1 MTHLVAITSLLL
13 SALPAQAESI
23 DLSADEFKM
32 FQQYKNASEDPRV
45 QAMKPEARLPAI
57 AKDAGF
63 KLKDLQKAI
72 ERGEAAGDVKGKCEG
87 NIKGALTAGD
97 LKGRV
102 GKVEVDTSA
111 PHAVAYVQWLNENPV
126 VLSQEAS
133 YAAAVTQA
141 SCPIISTIQ
150 VWAQDKAQPQ
160 VRVFQAIIS
169 GSAAAKIKPE
179 KAKDFA
185 DTRYIRLFEK
195 VKSVVAG
202 DDLSQESGNPT
213 GKSTK

>member
-1 MTHLVAITSLLL
+1 MTHLVAFASLLL
-13 SALPAQAESI
+13 SALPTQAEPI
-23 DLSADEFKM
+23 DLSAEEFKM
-32 FQQYKNASEDPRV
+32 YQHFKNASEDPRV
-45 QAMKPEARLPAI
+45 QAMKPESRQAAI

-63 KLKDLQKAI
+63 KLKDMQKAI
-72 ERGEAAGDVKGKCEG
+72 ERGEAAGDVKVKCEA
-87 NIKGALTAGD
+87 NIKGALVAGD
-97 LKGRV
+97 LKDRV
-102 GKVEVDTSA
+102 GKVMVDTSE
-111 PHAVAYVQWLNENPV
+111 PHAVAYVQWLNENPL

-133 YAAAVTQA
+133 YAAAVTEA

-150 VWAQDKAQPQ
+150 VWAQDKARPQ
-160 VRVFQAIIS
+160 VRVFQALIS

-185 DTRYIRLFEK
+185 ETRYIRLFEK

>member
-1 MTHLVAITSLLL
+1 MTHLAPLAALLL
-13 SALPAQAESI
+13 SALPAAAEPI
-23 DLSADEFKM
+23 DLTLEEFKM
-32 FQQYKNASEDPRV
+32 YQHYKNASEDPRV
-45 QAMKPEARLPAI
+45 LAMKPASRLPAI
-57 AKDAGF
+57 AKDARF
-63 KLKDLQKAI
+63 KLKDLEKAI
-72 ERGEAAGDVKGKCEG
+72 ARGEAAGDVKQKCEA
-87 NIKGALTAGD
+87 NIKGALLAGD
-97 LKGRV
+97 LKDRL
-102 GKVEVDTSA
+102 GKIEVDTSE
-111 PHAVAYVQWLNENPV
+111 PHAVAYVQWLNENPL

-133 YAAAVTQA
+133 YAAAVTGA

-150 VWAQDKAQPQ
+150 VWAQDKARPT

-185 DTRYIRLFEK
+185 ETRYIRLFEK

-202 DDLSQESGNPT
+202 DDMSAESGNPG